1 MSKDVANKD
10 YLMDGQNVDPNP
22 TRARTFNLGSDE
34 NDTSQKPLDDTEK
47 QRRRRLAE
55 GILAGRE
62 RDWPGLTVEEV
73 EEMMY

>member
-1 MSKDVANKD
+1 MNKEAPSKD
-10 YLMDGQNVDPNP
+10 YLMDGENVDPNP
-22 TRARTFNLGSDE
+22 TRVRTFNLGSDE

-55 GILAGRE
+55 GIQLQY
-62 RDWPGLTVEEV
+62 PQLTVEEV

>member
-1 MSKDVANKD
+1 MSKDITGKD
-10 YLMDGQNVDPNP
+10 YLMDREKVDPNP

-34 NDTSQKPLDDTEK
+34 NDTSQKPLDVSEK

-55 GILAGRE
+55 GLQAQY
-62 RDWPGLTVEEV
+62 PQLTVDEV

>member
-1 MSKDVANKD
+1 MNKEAPSKD
-10 YLMDGQNVDPNP
+10 YLMDGENVDPNP
-22 TRARTFNLGSDE
+22 TRVRTFNLGLDE
-34 NDTSQKPLDDTEK
+34 NDTFQKPLDDTEK

-62 RDWPGLTVEEV
+62 KDWPGLTVEQV

>member
-10 YLMDGQNVDPNP
+10 YLMDGQNVNPNP
-22 TRARTFNLGSDE
+22 TRTRTFNLGSDE